1 MKKILITYNDKLCE
15 ALIVRDF
22 KVAICPEDET
32 DPNGVRMFVADKEKS
47 VFCIELDQCRDCGT
61 WCSEDDEFYGD
72 GYCTKCCDM
81 CSECQQYKS
90 NKGMTIINGERVCK
104 DCIDAYK
111 NTCPNSYK
119 YHKAIDE
126 CPYGEAIDGDLKVQ
140 FEYIGEGSSG
150 DYTGEED
157 DIPYMR
163 FYTYKKEYVEDG
175 QGIDHPDWNWVEM
188 EDGSFCTYVDV
199 LTPNETLNKLAKA
212 VLDKI
217 KEVVEC
223 DDDGGIP
230 EYNIRKVA
238 GESSW
243 VDETWIKE

>member
-1 MKKILITYNDKLCE
+1 MKKILITYKGKLCE

-22 KVAICPEDET
+22 KSAICPEDET

-119 YHKAIDE
+119 YHQAIDE
-126 CPYGEAIDGDLKVQ
+126 CPYAEAIDGDLKVVL
-140 FEYIGEGSSG
+140 EYIGEGLSG
-150 DYTGEED
+150 DYTGDED
-157 DIPYMR
+157 DVPLMR
-163 FYTYKKEYVEDG
+163 FYTSKKEYIENG
-175 QGIDHPDWNWVEM
+175 QGIDHPDWNWNEM
-188 EDGSFCTYVDV
+188 EDGSFCTRVPVD
-199 LTPNETLNKLAKA
+199 TPKDILEKMTKA
-212 VLDKI
+212 ILEKM
-217 KEVVEC
+217 KEAIGEYGE
-223 DDDGGIP
+223 DGIF
-230 EYNIRKVA
+230 EYNIRRTS
-238 GESSW
+238 EECSW
-243 VDETWIKE
+243 VDETWI